1 MTADCLETRR
11 FSSTMQDI
19 TPDILTVSLQVNNNT
34 KNLALTMTNFVRTC
48 HRNCFY
54 TQVPSIITC
63 TAPSLEQHLAQTEQM
78 SLLSGNHEVLEELSS
93 NSLAH
98 LQISLD
104 SNAADILYHLC
115 TTKLTTLLRTFQK
128 FETFGPLELYPLLH
142 NAGLIGIRRGENGI
156 ILSCVPTMVVPTI
169 LKGYC
174 CANQPV
180 LLPDEKRGTTPTHF
194 LEPLTHQIL
203 TTCDP
208 LTCSDILLL

>member
-1 MTADCLETRR
+1 MDL
-11 FSSTMQDI
+11 
-19 TPDILTVSLQVNNNT
+19 LT
-34 KNLALTMTNFVRTC
+34 
-48 HRNCFY
+48 
-54 TQVPSIITC
+54 
-63 TAPSLEQHLAQTEQM
+63 
-78 SLLSGNHEVLEELSS
+78 GNHEILDELSS

-128 FETFGPLELYPLLH
+128 FEIFGPLELYPLLY

-156 ILSCVPTMVVPTI
+156 ILSCVPTMVTATT
-169 LKGYC
+169 LHGYC

-180 LLPDEKRGTTPTHF
+180 LLPEEKKGTTPTHF

-203 TTCDP
+203 STCDP
-208 LTCSDILLL
+208 LTCSDILPVTFYTNNDEPICQTPSGIIKCHAGTIIHPTDTVPPKFRPLTVS